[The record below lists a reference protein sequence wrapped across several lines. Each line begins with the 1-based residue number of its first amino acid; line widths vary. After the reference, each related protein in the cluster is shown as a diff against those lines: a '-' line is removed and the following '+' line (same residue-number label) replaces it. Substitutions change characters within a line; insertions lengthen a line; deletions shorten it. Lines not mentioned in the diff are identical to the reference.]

1 MGPAATADVVFAE
14 ATAAG
19 GGLSRGV
26 GAGSVF
32 GRQAAVESTNSASK
46 AVQVLMCRSEY
57 ADHGVILPSLPCEH
71 RAVKHFLNEKES
83 IVTEALDALVLL
95 GEGKVAR
102 LDGYPAVKV
111 LVRTD
116 ADRGKVAVLS
126 GGGSG
131 HEPAHAGFVGEG
143 LLTGAVCGEIFASPS
158 VSAVLAAI
166 LAVTGD
172 AGCLLVVK
180 SYTGDRLNFG
190 LAAEQARALGLRVET
205 VIVADDIAIPD
216 ALRPRGVAGTLFVHK
231 VAGHLAR
238 AGAALDEVKAGAE
251 RVARSVRS
259 LGLSLSTVTVPGAQ
273 AEERIGAD
281 EVELGLGIHGEPG
294 VEKIPYQ
301 PVRDLAL
308 VLAARL
314 DASLPEG
321 EPIAL
326 LVNDLG
332 GVPPV
337 EMAVATRAL
346 LASTKRDVRLVVG
359 PERLMTSLDMKGLSV
374 SALPLDAALEEALL
388 SPVGPRAWAPAKR
401 VGAIP
406 APVPLSPRLRTEKA
420 PPSENAQRREA
431 ITRACTRMLAVASEL
446 DALDAKIGDGDT
458 GSTFAS
464 AARAV
469 LADLDALPLA
479 DARLLA
485 AAVGE
490 RLATVMGG
498 SSGILLSIGFSAM
511 GAVVGEPAD
520 WARGLREGV
529 KRIQE
534 YGGAREGD
542 RTMIDA
548 LVPACDVLA
557 TGGSLAQAAKAA
569 REGATRT
576 TTMTK
581 ARAGRSSYV
590 PVDALRGVPDP
601 GAVAIATLLEALA
614 GDTT

>member
-1 MGPAATADVVFAE
+1 M
-14 ATAAG
+14 
-19 GGLSRGV
+19 
-26 GAGSVF
+26 
-32 GRQAAVESTNSASK
+32 
-46 AVQVLMCRSEY
+46 
-57 ADHGVILPSLPCEH
+57 
-71 RAVKHFLNEKES
+71 KHFLNEGDT

-102 LDGYPAVKV
+102 LDGYPTVKV
-111 LVRTD
+111 LVRRD
-116 ADRGKVAVLS
+116 IDRAKVAVLS

-190 LAAEQARALGLRVET
+190 LAAERARALGLRVET

-238 AGAALDEVKAGAE
+238 AGASLEEVKAGAE
-251 RVARSVRS
+251 RVAASVRS
-259 LGLSLSTVTVPGAQ
+259 LGLSLSSVTVPGAP
-273 AEERIGAD
+273 AVERLGAD

-294 VEKIPYQ
+294 ASRIPYQ
-301 PVRDLAL
+301 PIRDLAL

-321 EPIAL
+321 APIAL

-346 LASTKRDVRLVVG
+346 LASTKRDVRLVFG

-374 SALPLDAALEEALL
+374 SALPLDGALEEALL
-388 SPVGPRAWAPAKR
+388 SPVGPRAWAPGKR
-401 VGAIP
+401 IAATP
-406 APVPLSPRLRTEKA
+406 APLPLSPRLHADKA
-420 PPSENAQRREA
+420 RPSEDAPRREA
-431 ITRACTRMLAVASEL
+431 IARACERIIAVKAEL

-469 LADLDALPLA
+469 LADLDELPLA
-479 DARLLA
+479 DAPALA
-485 AAVGE
+485 GALGD
-490 RLATVMGG
+490 RLASVMGG
-498 SSGILLSIGFSAM
+498 SSGILLSIGLSAM
-511 GAVVGEPAD
+511 AAVVGEPAS
-520 WARGLREGV
+520 WARALREGV
-529 KRIQE
+529 RRIQE

-569 REGATRT
+569 REGAIRT
-576 TTMTK
+576 TSMAR

-590 PVDALRGVPDP
+590 PDEALRGVPDP
-601 GAVAIATLLEALA
+601 GAVAIATLFEALA
-614 GDTT
+614 GETS

>member
-1 MGPAATADVVFAE
+1 MCQPRRDDAVAPLAQV
-14 ATAAG
+14 AG
-19 GGLSRGV
+19 KT
-26 GAGSVF
+26 AGS
-32 GRQAAVESTNSASK
+32 GR
-46 AVQVLMCRSEY
+46 
-57 ADHGVILPSLPCEH
+57 SLAPEDPCEH
-71 RAVKHFLNEKES
+71 RGVKHFLNEGDT

-102 LDGYPAVKV
+102 LDGYPTVKV
-111 LVRTD
+111 LVRRD
-116 ADRGKVAVLS
+116 IDRAKVAVLS

-190 LAAEQARALGLRVET
+190 LAAERARALGLRVET

-238 AGAALDEVKAGAE
+238 AGASLEEVKAGAE
-251 RVARSVRS
+251 RVAASVRS
-259 LGLSLSTVTVPGAQ
+259 LGLSLSSVTVPGAP
-273 AEERIGAD
+273 AVERLGAD

-294 VEKIPYQ
+294 ASRIPYQ
-301 PVRDLAL
+301 PIRDLAL

-321 EPIAL
+321 APIAL

-346 LASTKRDVRLVVG
+346 LASTKRDVRLVFG

-374 SALPLDAALEEALL
+374 SALPLDGALEEALL
-388 SPVGPRAWAPAKR
+388 SPVGPRAWAPGKR
-401 VGAIP
+401 IAATP
-406 APVPLSPRLRTEKA
+406 APLPLSPRLHADKA
-420 PPSENAQRREA
+420 RPSEDAPRREA
-431 ITRACTRMLAVASEL
+431 IARACERIIAVKAEL

-469 LADLDALPLA
+469 LADLDELPLA
-479 DARLLA
+479 DAPALA
-485 AAVGE
+485 GALGD
-490 RLATVMGG
+490 RLASVMGG
-498 SSGILLSIGFSAM
+498 SSGILLSIGLSAM
-511 GAVVGEPAD
+511 AAVVGEPAS
-520 WARGLREGV
+520 WARALREGV
-529 KRIQE
+529 RRIQE

-569 REGATRT
+569 REGAIRT
-576 TTMTK
+576 TSMAR

-590 PVDALRGVPDP
+590 PDEALRGVPDP
-601 GAVAIATLLEALA
+601 GAVAIATLFEALA
-614 GDTT
+614 GETS